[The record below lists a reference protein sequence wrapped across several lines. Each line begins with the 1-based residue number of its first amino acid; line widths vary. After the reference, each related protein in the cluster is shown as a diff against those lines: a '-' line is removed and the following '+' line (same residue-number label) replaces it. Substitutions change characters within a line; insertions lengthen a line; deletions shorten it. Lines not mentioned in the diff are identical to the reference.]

1 LRRRLRQST
10 TADVDLQGR
19 MQQLGLIEAGIALS
33 TLFQES
39 FLGQAVLQV
48 AVALPL
54 LRNTHERHRLLAIS
68 RRVVVASPDLDVARQ
83 AEQLAGGLPER
94 FGAAAGEVA
103 ACYAEVGVEDGVAAE
118 YVVCLVAL
126 ECTVQRTAGSCYF
139 LHSPPIR
146 YPTWSGVWPG
156 RWTTFASRSPI

>member
-1 LRRRLRQST
+1 
-10 TADVDLQGR
+10 

-68 RRVVVASPDLDVARQ
+68 GRVVVASPDLDVVWQ
-83 AEQLAGGLPER
+83 AEQLAGGLIKR
-94 FGAAAGEVA
+94 FGTAAGEVA
-103 ACYAEVGVEDGVAAE
+103 ACYAEVGIEDGVAAE
-118 YVVCLVAL
+118 DVVCLVVL
-126 ECTVQRTAGSCYF
+126 KCTIQRTAGPATSCTH
-139 LHSPPIR
+139 LR
-146 YPTWSGVWPG
+146 LGTRRG
-156 RWTTFASRSPI
+156 RACGPEDG